1 MRYLTVIAQETKDG
15 IACAMHDY
23 ATLAEAQSAYHSE
36 LASGL
41 ISDTLVGD
49 MSAVLNTNGML
60 YNIDHIDGK
69 AAKAAE

>member
-1 MRYLTVIAQETKDG
+1 MKYIIVIAQETESG
-15 IACAMHDY
+15 IACAMQDY
-23 ATLAEAQSAYHSE
+23 ATLAEAESAYHSE

-49 MSAVLNTNGML
+49 MSAVLDTNGML
-60 YNIDHIDGK
+60 YSIDHIDGK

>member
-1 MRYLTVIAQETKDG
+1 MRYLTVIAQETSDG

-41 ISDTLVGD
+41 ISDVLVGD
-49 MSAVLNTNGML
+49 MSVVLDTNGML
-60 YNIDHIDGK
+60 YSIDHVDGK
-69 AAKAAE
+69 AKKTE